1 LHRYQKF
8 ERDLVNFR
16 INANAVQEYPL
27 TISFTPKNTNN
38 FVDVLHGSERH
49 RRVKGREG
57 QGMAKSPARSYLKR
71 GDSSLARESQAVRD
85 ALAVFVE
92 DDRQGMPQ

>member
-1 LHRYQKF
+1 
-8 ERDLVNFR
+8 
-16 INANAVQEYPL
+16 
-27 TISFTPKNTNN
+27 
-38 FVDVLHGSERH
+38 
-49 RRVKGREG
+49 
-57 QGMAKSPARSYLKR
+57 MAKSPARSYLKR